1 MRIWAMERRAGRKDW
16 IGVRWGLLCSAL
28 FHSAIIA
35 LVLFALPEPRKPRAL
50 PKEIPVEVVRKAPEK
65 KPTSKPKQQARKPAP
80 KPEAKKP
87 EAKKPVEKQALAKP
101 QKPLAKKPAPI
112 EKPTLPPEKKVA
124 EKKPPPMK
132 KPALPPEEKPAQKK
146 PPPME
151 KPALPPEKKV
161 TEKKPPILKKEKPAP
176 EPMPVPESL
185 RKRAEIKEPI
195 EKLPPV
201 ARLRPERPVP
211 APPLTAD
218 GRPAE
223 KKTDVPVLRP
233 KPAPPPKPKIA
244 ALKLPPQVGAL
255 PRTKTKPKK
264 LLGRWVLQP
273 VTFDIPN
280 ECGTRRITGTM
291 NLVAQRATENGGAI
305 LYQAVIRTTNH
316 WERCPPRETEYR
328 GFLVVVGNRVYFA
341 DRVGSSSP
349 GYVSEKV
356 ISLRGG
362 LGQSIWHRR

>member
-1 MRIWAMERRAGRKDW
+1 MERRARRQDW
-16 IGVRWGLLCSAL
+16 IGVRWGLPCSAL
-28 FHSAIIA
+28 FHAAIIA

-65 KPTSKPKQQARKPAP
+65 KPVSKPKQQARKPAP
-80 KPEAKKP
+80 KPKAKKP

-101 QKPLAKKPAPI
+101 QKPLAKEPDPI
-112 EKPTLPPEKKVA
+112 EKPALPPEKKVA
-124 EKKPPPMK
+124 EKKPPPME

-146 PPPME
+146 PPLPE

-161 TEKKPPILKKEKPAP
+161 AEKKPPILKKEKPAP
-176 EPMPVPESL
+176 EPMPLPKSL
-185 RKRAEIKEPI
+185 RKRPEITEPI

-201 ARLRPERPVP
+201 ARLQPERPIP

-218 GRPAE
+218 GHPAE
-223 KKTDVPVLRP
+223 KKTDVPALRP

-273 VTFDIPN
+273 VTFNIPN

-291 NLVAQRATENGGAI
+291 NLIGQRTTEDGRAV

-362 LGQSIWHRR
+362 LGQSIWRRR